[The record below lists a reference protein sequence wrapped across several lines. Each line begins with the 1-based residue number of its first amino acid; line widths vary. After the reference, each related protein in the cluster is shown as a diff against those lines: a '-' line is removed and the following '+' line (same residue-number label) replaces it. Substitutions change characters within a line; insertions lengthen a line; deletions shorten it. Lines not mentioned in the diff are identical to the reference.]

1 MTQHPR
7 DGFRTRKPTNLSLD
21 SELVD
26 AARELGVNLSRACEK
41 GLREEIAQERTRR
54 WQEENAAG
62 IAAANAY
69 VEKYGLPLEKY
80 RQF

>member
-1 MTQHPR
+1 MTEHAR

-21 SELVD
+21 SELVE

-41 GLREEIAQERTRR
+41 GLREEIAQERARR

-62 IAAANAY
+62 IAAWNAH
-69 VEKYGLPLEKY
+69 VEEHGLPLEQY